1 MILPEFKEIQ
11 KTSDQVKNAIKQL
24 SAYSLPNNPSERG
37 MNPEQIKKRFYDP
50 ILSSAASA
58 LSEIDRVVGEINAVI
73 LEIGRVVTG
82 VSEAAT
88 TAKQASERAEASTSE
103 AVGSAASAKTAAS
116 EAADRAESAAE
127 DAEAAET
134 AASEVRN
141 AIFGT
146 EVVTKTADAGMPA
159 SAQAEIVDGKMIL
172 TLTIPRGVQG
182 AQGIRGERGDGFRID
197 KVYTSVEEM
206 ENGFETDGLS
216 EGCFVLVRPA
226 DETAED
232 YGKLYVKGASAYLF
246 EVDMSV
252 AVKGDKGDPGYTP
265 VYGVDYWTQE
275 HQSAMAE
282 AISREISEQLGVIE
296 NGSY

>member
-1 MILPEFKEIQ
+1 MEFEKIQ
-11 KTSDQVKNAIKQL
+11 KTSDQVKNTIKQL

-37 MNPEQIKKRFYDP
+37 MTPEQIKKRFYDP
-50 ILSSAASA
+50 ILGSAASA
-58 LSEIDRVVGEINAVI
+58 LSEIDRLVGEIN
-73 LEIGRVVTG
+73 GVVTAIG
-82 VSEAAT
+82 QAIANLSET
-88 TAKQASERAEASTSE
+88 STIAKQTSERAETSASE
-103 AVGSAASAKTAAS
+103 AANAAESAETAAS
-116 EAADRAESAAE
+116 EAADRAEGAAE
-127 DAEAAET
+127 DAEAAEI
-134 AASEVRN
+134 AASEIKN
-141 AIFGT
+141 AILGMEIIT
-146 EVVTKTADAGMPA
+146 ETADAGMPA

-182 AQGIRGERGDGFRID
+182 APGIRGERGEGFDID
-197 KVYTSVEEM
+197 KVYASVEEM
-206 ENGFETDGLS
+206 EKGFETDGLP
-216 EGCFVLVRPA
+216 EGSFVLVRPA

-232 YGKLYVKGASAYLF
+232 YGKLYIKGASAYLF

-282 AISREISEQLGVIE
+282 AISLEISKQLGVVE